1 MRRLTLF
8 TALLGL
14 IALPALADGDPAAGE
29 KVFKKCKACHDVGA
43 DAKNKVGPVLN
54 GVVGR
59 TAGTYPDFSYS
70 DAMKTAG
77 EEGLVWDEET
87 LDKYLKKPKDVVP
100 KTKMTFAGLR
110 KEDDIKDVIAYLET
124 FE

>member
-1 MRRLTLF
+1 M
-8 TALLGL
+8 
-14 IALPALADGDPAAGE
+14 PALADGDPAAGE